1 LPYEKHNEGICSIS
15 PKIQPD
21 WLRSTRATLPQTWLH
36 LAERKTNLEDAF
48 SAIADI
54 RDKNVSL
61 QDDVMTTSSTI
72 KATARSLKAADDGK
86 VNALV
91 LYREMW
97 DSPIS
102 SSREKEEARPI

>member
-1 LPYEKHNEGICSIS
+1 
-15 PKIQPD
+15 
-21 WLRSTRATLPQTWLH
+21 
-36 LAERKTNLEDAF
+36 
-48 SAIADI
+48 
-54 RDKNVSL
+54 
-61 QDDVMTTSSTI
+61 MTTSSTI